1 VRVSD
6 GEVLAEG
13 ETTHM
18 ILDAK
23 MKPAQLP
30 SNILKVFR
38 EAAGK

>member
-1 VRVSD
+1 V
-6 GEVLAEG
+6 AEG

-18 ILDAK
+18 ILDAQ

-30 SNILKVFR
+30 PDILKTFR